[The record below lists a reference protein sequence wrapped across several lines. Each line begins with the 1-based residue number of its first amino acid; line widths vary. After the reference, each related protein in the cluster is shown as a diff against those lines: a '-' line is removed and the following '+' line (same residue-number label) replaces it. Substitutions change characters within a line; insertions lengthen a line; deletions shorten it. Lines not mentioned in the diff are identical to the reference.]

1 MFLSPAP
8 TFYKIIKKKD
18 VEEFKPDPYI
28 ATFLKYALWLFYGV
42 TFRHP
47 IVDVINSI
55 VGLVFELIYI
65 FIFYVYAKRE
75 QRINL
80 LDNLEMQLCGSL
92 GVINLIIIIMYGI
105 VQKDIIYGIDKGS
118 LVVGIIYDILN
129 IMMYVSPLTIMEN
142 VIKTKSVKYMPFW
155 LSLANF
161 LNGCCWTTFALIH
174 PFNIY
179 ILVGNGIGAI
189 SGLVQLLLYAYYWCW
204 GENND
209 HDNDANHVP
218 NPTLVAV

>member
-1 MFLSPAP
+1 MNCSP

-75 QRINL
+75 QRVRIYFLFSFLFFPSVFLTNIS
-80 LDNLEMQLCGSL
+80 ET
-92 GVINLIIIIMYGI
+92 LISMTYKI
-105 VQKDIIYGIDKGS
+105 
-118 LVVGIIYDILN
+118 
-129 IMMYVSPLTIMEN
+129 
-142 VIKTKSVKYMPFW
+142 
-155 LSLANF
+155 
-161 LNGCCWTTFALIH
+161 
-174 PFNIY
+174 
-179 ILVGNGIGAI
+179 
-189 SGLVQLLLYAYYWCW
+189 
-204 GENND
+204 
-209 HDNDANHVP
+209 
-218 NPTLVAV
+218 